1 VYKLIIAAIQKLKHG
16 KQSSTLIGL
25 LIRVPVHFL
34 T

>member
-16 KQSSTLIGL
+16 KQSNTLIGFEIL
-25 LIRVPVHFL
+25 VPVHFL